1 MPTVADI
8 SMTPIGPVAFEA
20 IVIGLVIGFIASRIK
35 KTLGAGT
42 SLLVGVIGSMSGS
55 MGVFLMSIGKIE
67 NGTAAVMAS
76 LGAILGAL
84 FVLFVTL
91 LLKNRSLVNPS

>member
-35 KTLGAGT
+35 KTLGTGA
-42 SLLVGVIGSMSGS
+42 SLLAGAIGSMSGS
-55 MGVFLMSIGKIE
+55 MGVFLMSIGKME

-76 LGAILGAL
+76 LGAILGSL
-84 FVLFVTL
+84 IVLFVTL
-91 LLKNRSLVNPS
+91 SLKNRSLVNPP

>member
-35 KTLGAGT
+35 KILGAGT
-42 SLLVGVIGSMSGS
+42 SLLVGAIGSMSGS

-67 NGTAAVMAS
+67 NETAAVMAS
-76 LGAILGAL
+76 LGAILGSL
-84 FVLFVTL
+84 IVLLVTL
-91 LLKNRSLVNPS
+91 LLKNRSLVNPP

>member
-35 KTLGAGT
+35 KTLGIGA
-42 SLLVGVIGSMSGS
+42 SLLAGVIGSMSGS
-55 MGVFLMSIGKIE
+55 MGVFLMSIGKMK
-67 NGTAAVMAS
+67 NGTAAVVAS
-76 LGAILGAL
+76 LGAILGSL
-84 FVLFVTL
+84 IVLFVTL
-91 LLKNRSLVNPS
+91 SLKNRSLVNPP

>member
-8 SMTPIGPVAFEA
+8 SMTPIGVVAFQA
-20 IVIGLVIGFIASRIK
+20 IVIGLVIGLITSRIK
-35 KTLGAGT
+35 KTLGVGA
-42 SLLVGVIGSMSGS
+42 SLLCGAIGGMAGS
-55 MGVFLMSIGKIE
+55 IGVFLMSIGKIE
-67 NGTAAVMAS
+67 NETAVVMAS

-84 FVLFVTL
+84 IVLFVTL